1 MGVANMAIQSLASR
15 IITRTH
21 AGGQRRPQE
30 MLTALW
36 QLASV
41 QHRVDVL
48 RYCAYRYLAS
58 VEHGL
63 QTAMKG

>member
-1 MGVANMAIQSLASR
+1 MSLEHWRGKHCYASTR
-15 IITRTH
+15 LLIITRTQ
-21 AGGQRRPQE
+21 AGGKGRLRG

-48 RYCAYRYLAS
+48 LFCVYRGLAS
-58 VEHGL
+58 AENGS
-63 QTAMKG
+63 